1 MLVGAHISVS
11 GGYDKAVEYALEVGC
26 ECLQIFAKSPR
37 QWRGKAL
44 DREAASHFAQL
55 RAQYDLDPLVTHT
68 AYLINLAT
76 EDEELW
82 SKSVA
87 ALADEIDRGRIL
99 QALGV
104 VTHLGSNPD
113 AGRGSA
119 RIAKGIAAAYKACSE
134 PDSGTRL
141 LLENTAGAGNT
152 FGGPIEELGTV
163 IDHAEVPDGFLGMCL
178 DTCHA
183 HAYGIDLSTPEA
195 WEDVL
200 QTIRESCGQDAL
212 AAIHAND
219 CLFELGS
226 KRDRH
231 AWIGDGFMGEGA
243 FAAMMCT
250 ESLRDLPALLE
261 MPGEVPQKDAE
272 NIERLKELRRRC
284 HE

>member
-1 MLVGAHISVS
+1 LLVGAHISVS
-11 GGYDKAVEYALEVGC
+11 GGYEKAVDYALEVGC

-44 DREAASHFAQL
+44 DREAASRFTQL
-55 RAQYDLDPLVTHT
+55 RAEHDLDPLVTHT

-76 EDEELW
+76 EDDEQW
-82 SKSVA
+82 AKSVA

-99 QALGV
+99 QAYGV
-104 VTHLGSNPD
+104 VTHCGSNPD
-113 AGRGSA
+113 PDRGA
-119 RIAKGIAAAYKACSE
+119 MRIAEGVAAAYHACSE
-134 PDSGTRL
+134 PDSGVRL

-152 FGGPIEELGTV
+152 FGGAIEELAAV
-163 IDHAEVPDGFLGMCL
+163 IDRAEVPDGFLGICL

-195 WEDVL
+195 WENVL
-200 QTIRESCGQDAL
+200 QTTRESCGPDAL

-231 AWIGDGFMGEGA
+231 AWIGDGFMGEGT
-243 FAAMMCT
+243 FAAMMCI

-272 NIERLKELRRRC
+272 NIRRLKGLRERC
-284 HE
+284 